1 MDSTDIQTYIH
12 KLIDTK
18 MHCRVLIFKIIIM
31 IVQTMVVMSLFK
43 C

>member
-31 IVQTMVVMSLFK
+31 IVQTNGCNVVV
-43 C
+43 